1 MLRINEEIFYYREN
15 LDMNQQEFG
24 KLFNRNRKTVSGWE
38 NENNNIPLDI
48 IIKYASV
55 TNSSLDYI
63 FEISEEKIKYSKIDI
78 THKELGK
85 KLRDLR
91 KSKNITQK
99 KLATKL
105 NTNQS
110 VISRYERGINPINIS
125 FFIGV
130 IKELKPS
137 SIDELFNRVE
147 IKEIKND
154 KS

>member
-1 MLRINEEIFYYREN
+1 MLRINEEILYYREN

-38 NENNNIPLDI
+38 NENNNIHLDI

-78 THKELGK
+78 THKELGE

>member
-1 MLRINEEIFYYREN
+1 MLRINEEILYYREN

>member
-130 IKELKPS
+130 IKELKSS

>member
-1 MLRINEEIFYYREN
+1 M
-15 LDMNQQEFG
+15 
-24 KLFNRNRKTVSGWE
+24 
-38 NENNNIPLDI
+38 
-48 IIKYASV
+48 
-55 TNSSLDYI
+55 
-63 FEISEEKIKYSKIDI
+63 
-78 THKELGK
+78 
-85 KLRDLR
+85 RDLR

>member
-110 VISRYERGINPINIS
+110 VISRCERGINPINIS

>member
-137 SIDELFNRVE
+137 SIDELFNRV
-147 IKEIKND
+147 
-154 KS
+154 

>member
-1 MLRINEEIFYYREN
+1 M
-15 LDMNQQEFG
+15 
-24 KLFNRNRKTVSGWE
+24 E

>member
-1 MLRINEEIFYYREN
+1 MLRINEEIFYYSEN

>member
-24 KLFNRNRKTVSGWE
+24 KLFNRNRKTVSRWE

>member
-1 MLRINEEIFYYREN
+1 MLRINEEILYYREN

-99 KLATKL
+99 KLANKL

>member
-85 KLRDLR
+85 KSRDLR

>member
-1 MLRINEEIFYYREN
+1 MLRINEEILYYREN

-78 THKELGK
+78 THKELGE